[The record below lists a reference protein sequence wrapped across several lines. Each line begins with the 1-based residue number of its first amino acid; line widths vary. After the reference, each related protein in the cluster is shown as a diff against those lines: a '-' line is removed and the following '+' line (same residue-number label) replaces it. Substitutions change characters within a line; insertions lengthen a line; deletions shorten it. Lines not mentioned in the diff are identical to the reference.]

1 MLRGHFRE
9 MFAADA
15 PFRTFKTAFVRL
27 LAVNK
32 KEGKRWYDLLKIS
45 LLMINLWPS
54 FLKNQLFFH
63 YIIINC
69 IKENRTRSYHL
80 WPLTLVIYTKF
91 SNTLIIQPLTT
102 RRVLK
107 TYKIDNIFYS
117 INIFFFYLFGN
128 DRISPHEREAWQPP
142 ESYGSWSGIYACNYT
157 DRAFPF
163 VDAAVEILR
172 RAPSARSGIRTEET
186 ATPPCFRNS
195 T

>member
-107 TYKIDNIFYS
+107 TYKIDNIFYNTLMYIIEFVS
-117 INIFFFYLFGN
+117 FFIYLATIESHRTREKHDSHQSPTVP
-128 DRISPHEREAWQPP
+128 DREYTRAITRTGRSP
-142 ESYGSWSGIYACNYT
+142 
-157 DRAFPF
+157 
-163 VDAAVEILR
+163 L
-172 RAPSARSGIRTEET
+172 
-186 ATPPCFRNS
+186 
-195 T
+195 